1 MPFKKSISEK
11 TGIFYHDCLFI
22 ANQVHIIHV
31 SYKGYACMRREA
43 KTIDKY
49 KYGGIKDSE
58 NIGKMY
64 IIMLVLFLLTE
75 F

>member
-11 TGIFYHDCLFI
+11 TGIFDYDCLFI
-22 ANQVHIIHV
+22 ADQLHIIIHV
-31 SYKGYACMRREA
+31 SYKGYACMRQDA
-43 KTIDKY
+43 GTID

-64 IIMLVLFLLTE
+64 IIMF
-75 F
+75 FFY